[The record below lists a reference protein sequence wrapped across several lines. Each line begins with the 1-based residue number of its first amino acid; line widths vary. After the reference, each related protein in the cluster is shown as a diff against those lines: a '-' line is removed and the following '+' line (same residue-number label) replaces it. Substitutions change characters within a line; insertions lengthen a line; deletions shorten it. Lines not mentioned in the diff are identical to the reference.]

1 MQYYR
6 VGKPVRDRLLDL
18 PVETREWV
26 VVGADHDAMLAQGF
40 QPLDVSAGVYRD
52 PQTDE
57 PYQLARREVREHN
70 SGETIL
76 EISDRAD
83 LDSELAIRDLTIHAM
98 ALDEQDCLIDPF
110 DGEEDLQNGLL
121 RHVTP
126 HFARHPDYLLNIG
139 VEAACLVKWG
149 FHIAHGTYG
158 LLKRM
163 VGEGVTQQ
171 LPASSWAEPIR
182 ATLVEGATPS
192 ECFRVWQRCGALAAI
207 SPQLDQL
214 YNKEQAH
221 QSDQC
226 PPEALVWLDEA
237 VRAGRDRE
245 DILANWR
252 DRLGKDA
259 ATIYRQLG
267 FQAS

>member
-18 PVETREWV
+18 SVESNEWV
-26 VVGADHDAMLAQGF
+26 VVGADHDTMLAQGF
-40 QPLDVSAGVYRD
+40 QSLDVSAGLYRD

-57 PYQLARREVREHN
+57 PYQLARREVREYN
-70 SGETIL
+70 SGSTIL
-76 EISDRAD
+76 EISARAD

-98 ALDEQDCLIDPF
+98 ALDDQDHLIDPF

-163 VGEGVTQQ
+163 VAEGRVEQ
-171 LPASSWAEPIR
+171 LPPASWAEAIR

-192 ECFRVWQRCGALAAI
+192 ECFRVWQRCGALATI
-207 SPQLDQL
+207 SPSLDQL
-214 YNKEQAH
+214 YDKEQAH
-221 QSDQC
+221 ESEQRS
-226 PPEALVWLDEA
+226 PGALAWLDEA
-237 VRAGRDRE
+237 VRAGRGRE
-245 DILANWR
+245 QILGDWHA
-252 DRLGKDA
+252 RLGKDA
-259 ATIYRQLG
+259 EVIYHQLG
-267 FQAS
+267 I